1 MIRKFVLVIILV
13 GYMSSIVYAGDMVDN
28 MINELKNSSSFK
40 SRLQA
45 AIFLGKMQDKR
56 AVDALISTLKDED
69 YAIRG
74 ACAIALGNIGD
85 AKATKPLL
93 LLLKDSE
100 ALVRKE
106 AVKALV
112 KLSSNKQ
119 AMEDIVYAFKNTDD
133 SLLKMGIIA
142 VFGELKDENALL
154 SLAQGLSEKGEV
166 KDVTS
171 QIIIGLAPDNR
182 FKVLKAAL
190 ESRDETTRINAL
202 ELIGT
207 VKDPRFV
214 DPVLALLRDSTS
226 QDEIKTIRSVLKKFR
241 DKIDI
246 ERHLRIARFGSSKE
260 ERDLSIQA
268 LSIVG
273 DERCIGLLLDLL
285 KDDDVFI
292 RGRAVQALASIGDKR
307 AIPQFE
313 KMLKDKKNERIF
325 PIIKNA
331 LNLLSLNK

>member
-1 MIRKFVLVIILV
+1 
-13 GYMSSIVYAGDMVDN
+13 
-28 MINELKNSSSFK
+28 
-40 SRLQA
+40 
-45 AIFLGKMQDKR
+45 
-56 AVDALISTLKDED
+56 
-69 YAIRG
+69 
-74 ACAIALGNIGD
+74 
-85 AKATKPLL
+85 
-93 LLLKDSE
+93 
-100 ALVRKE
+100 
-106 AVKALV
+106 
-112 KLSSNKQ
+112 
-119 AMEDIVYAFKNTDD
+119 
-133 SLLKMGIIA
+133 
-142 VFGELKDENALL
+142 LKDENALL

-292 RGRAVQALASIGDKR
+292 RGRAVQALASTGDKR